1 MRETLKQPRILLAF
15 AGVLALLATLAL
27 GAATIRP
34 TEATWQDTVHGESVF
49 GAANPYEG
57 EHFAR
62 SISAYGALKQQD
74 GTVRNLGPSQRE
86 AFPSTA
92 WRAPT
97 RVTDSWD
104 GVGAG
109 SAFSAIRAAADTRT
123 CARRENRATGNCDPL
138 TENNQ
143 ATSYAV
149 SELRNLYVRALVLV
163 VPVPL
168 ITSSSTPIRATASC
182 TPGAN
187 GVATLTSAPL
197 NLGGFFGEGTPIEI
211 PEPGESQALTPRDIG
226 AYTYSGV
233 IQHVWE
239 VEPGYAKSQLRLH
252 VQATGD
258 LTKSEVWTFNAI
270 LAHAECGVSQSVTEP
285 PVRPSADAPMV
296 ATSRIATNAMNSL
309 RTVPEEAEAQSTQEA
324 TTAETADARAD
335 DGSKNTADLPT
346 LDDAANDESPRKTD
360 KNSAATATTSAT
372 ASPTTSNPAETTAA
386 ATSTASEQESS
397 ESSTTAPETSEHAS
411 SESAS
416 PTEVATTETTEQTA
430 VAEGPREPQS
440 VRVGR
445 EFAVVNRDGVELGT
459 AKVEDI
465 VRTPG
470 CGVELTLSIT
480 TSAEAGPDRWA
491 SVSPSDFA
499 EVRPGGSIRKAAKL
513 GSDCEQAA
521 NSTTTALSPG
531 RDYQIVIAF
540 QLGDSADR
548 AMLRPD
554 GTAGWIFNL
563 PPLPRVTTTSPRAAS
578 PTEQS
583 PATSTEIEPTTAVE
597 TSEA

>member
-1 MRETLKQPRILLAF
+1 MREAVKQPRILLAF

-27 GAATIRP
+27 GAATMRP
-34 TEATWQDTVHGESVF
+34 TEATWQDTVHGASGF

-86 AFPSTA
+86 AFPSTG
-92 WRAPT
+92 WRAPAQ
-97 RVTDSWD
+97 VTTAWQ

-109 SAFSAIRAAADTRT
+109 SIVSAVRAAADTRT

-149 SELRNLYVRALVLV
+149 AELRNLYVRALALV

-187 GVATLTSAPL
+187 GVATLTSDPL
-197 NLGGFFGEGTPIEI
+197 NLGGLFGDGTPIDI
-211 PEPGESQALTPRDIG
+211 PGLGESEPLTPRDIG

-233 IQHVWE
+233 IEHVWE
-239 VEPGYAKSQLRLH
+239 EKPGYAKSQLRLH

-270 LAHAECGVSQSVTEP
+270 LAHAECGVSRSITEP
-285 PVRPSADAPMV
+285 PGRPSADAPMV

-309 RTVPEEAEAQSTQEA
+309 RTVPEEAEAQSTQAA

-335 DGSKNTADLPT
+335 DDSKNTADLPT
-346 LDDAANDESPRKTD
+346 LDDATNDESARETD
-360 KNSAATATTSAT
+360 EDSGATSTTSAT
-372 ASPTTSNPAETTAA
+372 ASPTTSIPAETTAA
-386 ATSTASEQESS
+386 ATSTTSEQEPS
-397 ESSTTAPETSEHAS
+397 ESSTTVP
-411 SESAS
+411 
-416 PTEVATTETTEQTA
+416 ETTEQTA
-430 VAEGPREPQS
+430 VAEGPQEPQS

-445 EFAVVNRDGVELGT
+445 QFAVVNRDGIELGT
-459 AKVEDI
+459 ATIEDV
-465 VRTPG
+465 VRSAG

-480 TSAEAGPDRWA
+480 TSAEAGPGRWA
-491 SVSPSDFA
+491 SVSPGDFA
-499 EVRPGGSIRKAAKL
+499 EVRPGGSTREATRL
-513 GSDCEQAA
+513 NPDCEQAA
-521 NSTTTALSPG
+521 SSPTTALSPG
-531 RDYQIVIAF
+531 RDYEIVIAF
-540 QLGDSADR
+540 QLDDSTQQ

-554 GTAGWIFNL
+554 GTAGWIFDL
-563 PPLPRVTTTSPRAAS
+563 PPLLRVTTTSPVAA
-578 PTEQS
+578 PTTEQA
-583 PATSTEIEPTTAVE
+583 PATSTASEPTTTVE